1 MPPEVALLFP
11 ELEDGALPVLKPL
24 ELLLEEFELELFEEL
39 ELLDPVL
46 VEPVLVEPVLVE
58 PVLLEPEPADLL
70 DVEVPEVPD
79 VLVAAWCV
87 EPGRT
92 KATAPATATP
102 AKPVAAVI
110 DRTFARPR
118 CRAAT
123 ALTIGLRFIGTS
135 SAVDLEAICKLLL
148 WEL

>member
-58 PVLLEPEPADLL
+58 PLPADLL
-70 DVEVPEVPD
+70 DVDVPEVPD

-92 KATAPATATP
+92 KATAPAAATP
-102 AKPVAAVI
+102 ARPVAAVI

-118 CRAAT
+118 CLAAT

-135 SAVDLEAICKLLL
+135 SAVDLEAVCKLLL

>member
-39 ELLDPVL
+39 ELLDPV
-46 VEPVLVEPVLVE
+46 PVLVEPVPVE
-58 PVLLEPEPADLL
+58 PVLVEPEPADLL

-92 KATAPATATP
+92 RATAPAAATP
-102 AKPVAAVI
+102 ARPVAAVI

-118 CRAAT
+118 CLTAT
-123 ALTIGLRFIGTS
+123 AFTIGLRFIGTS
-135 SAVDLEAICKLLL
+135 SAVDLEALCKLLL